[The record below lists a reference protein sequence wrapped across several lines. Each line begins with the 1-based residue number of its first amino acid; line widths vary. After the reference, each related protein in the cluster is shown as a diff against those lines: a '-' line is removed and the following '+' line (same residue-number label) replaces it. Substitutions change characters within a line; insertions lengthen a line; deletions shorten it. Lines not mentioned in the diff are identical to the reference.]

1 MDFSLTNQKTKTNTK
16 TRTTDVESHTESDAE
31 RGEVNKKF
39 DKDLDDAYNV
49 DNDTIDED
57 WDDWHPNDL

>member
-1 MDFSLTNQKTKTNTK
+1 MLTNQK

-39 DKDLDDAYNV
+39 DKDN
-49 DNDTIDED
+49 DNLLNISTIYSDEY
-57 WDDWHPNDL
+57 